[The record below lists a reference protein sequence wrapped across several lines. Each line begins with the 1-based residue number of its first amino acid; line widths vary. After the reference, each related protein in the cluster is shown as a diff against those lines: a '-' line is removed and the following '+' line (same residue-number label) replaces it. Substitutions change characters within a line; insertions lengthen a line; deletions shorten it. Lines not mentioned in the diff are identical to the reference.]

1 MEDVEEGDVDMTLA
15 DAGNDED
22 AEGEED
28 IEDTQ
33 DQQPDTPKQMPPPPI
48 RRRRPD
54 QGPGTPPKTPPQ
66 INGTHDPRDPRS
78 NPRTPEQYS
87 TDPYSPAPFR
97 PAVRPEA
104 LSAKVYDIAP
114 TIAAPHST
122 SINAV
127 TATPDMRWVFSG
139 GSDGWVRK
147 FNWIDTANAKTLLTV
162 AQRHPFVD
170 SVTKAGVLM
179 SYWENEDTLDKSD
192 NNEFALSP
200 VYSLAVQH
208 QALWLLS
215 GTESGGIN
223 LQTVRHQEGK
233 RITSLYGHTS
243 AVSVMQLS
251 NDETSLL
258 SGSWDKTVH
267 EWDLNT
273 GQVKGTYTGS
283 SGQISAI
290 EIRPAGGV
298 PVPRQQ
304 IVEVAKEPTLTNGT
318 FGSNNAAPPSN
329 IGTGGQA
336 GSITLGRRESK
347 VSSNAN
353 GVGSPS
359 DSLFGGGV
367 GDNDSLF
374 GDNDG
379 AGGGT
384 DDLFGGGVDQEDDDF
399 AKASINGM
407 QNHSQGDNDL
417 DLSLFPTT
425 SAAPPPSEPG
435 DHVPQIPPT
444 SSAPAT
450 NGLPE
455 PEPFPP
461 PTITTTTTL
470 PTSHDIITSPFTTDD
485 PTFSPTAYSST
496 TFLDASIDGTLRI
509 WDRRRPTPI
518 AHIPLPRNVPVW
530 CMAATWSP
538 SGNHIYV
545 GRRNNTVDEYSLH
558 GNLNTPSRTLRFPGG
573 SGAVS
578 AVRVMPNG
586 RHLLCASHD
595 ILRLYDLEDGGGGG
609 EGLVGGKSG
618 GGGGSSG
625 GVPFLIVPGHRTGV
639 VSQLYL
645 DPKCEFLISTGGN
658 RGWEGASTEVLLGY
672 EIACL

>member
-1 MEDVEEGDVDMTLA
+1 MEDADDGDADMTLA

-28 IEDTQ
+28 IDDTQ
-33 DQQPDTPKQMPPPPI
+33 SQRPDTPKQMPPPLH
-48 RRRRPD
+48 RRRPD
-54 QGPGTPPKTPPQ
+54 GPATPPKTPSR
-66 INGTHDPRDPRS
+66 IHGTNDPRQPRS
-78 NPRTPEQYS
+78 EPRTPEQYN

-298 PVPRQQ
+298 PVPKQQ
-304 IVEVAKEPTLTNGT
+304 VVEVAIETTLTNGT
-318 FGSNNAAPPSN
+318 FGSNNAAAPN
-329 IGTGGQA
+329 TTGMSGHR
-336 GSITLGRRESK
+336 GSISLGRRESK
-347 VSSNAN
+347 VSSAAN
-353 GVGSPS
+353 GVGSPN

-379 AGGGT
+379 AGGGGT
-384 DDLFGGGVDQEDDDF
+384 DDLFGGGVEQEDDDF

-407 QNHSQGDNDL
+407 QNNIQGDNDL

-425 SAAPPPSEPG
+425 SAARPASEPAEQPQADPPS
-435 DHVPQIPPT
+435 

-450 NGLPE
+450 NGLLE
-455 PEPFPP
+455 P
-461 PTITTTTTL
+461 PTSITTSITTTPL
-470 PTSHDIITSPFTTDD
+470 PTSHDILAPPSPSQQAPDD
-485 PTFSPTAYSST
+485 PSFSPTAYSST

-518 AHIPLPRNVPVW
+518 SRIPLPRNVPVW

-558 GNLNTPSRTLRFPGG
+558 HSLSAPSRTLRFPGG

-595 ILRLYDLEDGGGGG
+595 ILRLYDLEDGGG
-609 EGLVGGKSG
+609 V
-618 GGGGSSG
+618 GGGSSGG

-639 VSQLYL
+639 VSQLFL

>member
-1 MEDVEEGDVDMTLA
+1 MEDVEEGDADMTLA

-28 IEDTQ
+28 IEEQQPEDTQ
-33 DQQPDTPKQMPPPPI
+33 DQQFDTPKQMLPPPQ

-54 QGPGTPPKTPPQ
+54 QGPTTPTKTPPR

-78 NPRTPEQYS
+78 YPRTPEQYS
-87 TDPYSPAPFR
+87 SHPHSPAPFR

-304 IVEVAKEPTLTNGT
+304 VVEVVKEPTLTNGT
-318 FGSNNAAPPSN
+318 IGSNNNAAPSN
-329 IGTGGQA
+329 NGTGG
-336 GSITLGRRESK
+336 SIPIGRRESK

-407 QNHSQGDNDL
+407 QNHSQGDNDNDL

-425 SAAPPPSEPG
+425 SAAPPLSEEADQPA
-435 DHVPQIPPT
+435 IPPA

-455 PEPFPP
+455 PEPFPAP
-461 PTITTTTTL
+461 PPPTTTTH
-470 PTSHDIITSPFTTDD
+470 PTSHDPIPSPSLTSDD

-509 WDRRRPTPI
+509 WDRRRPSPI

-558 GNLNTPSRTLRFPGG
+558 GSLHTPSRTLRFPGG

-595 ILRLYDLEDGGGGG
+595 ILRLYDLED
-609 EGLVGGKSG
+609 EKESG
-618 GGGGSSG
+618 G

-639 VSQLYL
+639 VSQLFL